1 MKKALLMA
9 AVLLSCASCVRRMT
23 TEERYTAAYA
33 SLLEQYV
40 PGPRDAE
47 ADPDIPPDPVFT
59 LLYLDDDGIPEL
71 AVADGEEPWDPVRL
85 FRFDERTGKAEAVGE
100 YSMYGQMYY
109 IPRTGYFLPMYFV
122 APGSGDVLLFRDGEV
137 EAYASWSLEEDS
149 LYANGEKVSEEEF
162 TAVSE
167 YWISADWTPV
177 FEEGRTW
184 RLGEVSDLRE
194 ALAAADPG

>member
-1 MKKALLMA
+1 MKKALLMV
-9 AVLLSCASCVRRMT
+9 AVLLLCASCVRRMT
-23 TEERYTAAYA
+23 AEERYTAAYA
-33 SLLEQYV
+33 NLLEQYV

-47 ADPDIPPDPVFT
+47 ADPDAEPNPVFT

-85 FRFDERTGKAEAVGE
+85 FRFDERTGNAEAVGE

-137 EAYASWSLEEDS
+137 GAYESWSMEEDG
-149 LYANGEKVSEEEF
+149 LCVDGEKVSEEEF

-167 YWISADWTPV
+167 RWASADWTPV
-177 FEEGRTW
+177 FEEGRVL

>member
-40 PGPRDAE
+40 PGPRDDE

-59 LLYLDDDGIPEL
+59 LLYLDVDGIPEL

-85 FRFDERTGKAEAVGE
+85 FRFNDRTGKAEAVGE

-137 EAYASWSLEEDS
+137 GAYESWSMEEDG
-149 LYANGEKVSEEEF
+149 LCVDGEKVSEEEF

-167 YWISADWTPV
+167 RWASADWIPV
-177 FEEGRTW
+177 FEEGSAL
-184 RLGEVSDLRE
+184 RLGEISDFRQ